1 MNKRLKDKIIKA
13 RTIQIIVYLVIGLLC
28 GGIVYSAI
36 TAYKNSSKI
45 DGLKEIKIDIKNIKE
60 SMVNIGEKVGMKP
73 NELTGLVSPF
83 QGGEIEKKQ
92 PFTRKV
98 AGQQKKVTSGTIE
111 ATSIP
116 DEEVEPS
123 ITLLRERLKS
133 YEARL
138 EKSTG
143 PPEAKMV
150 EEATEPVPAKTPE
163 EDLRIP
169 QTTYIRAKTIKSEAA
184 PITKQ
189 KYHIVQRGETLSHIG
204 RKYDISV
211 DKLGKLNNTDPS
223 QLIRPG
229 QKLLVSKDSK
239 E

>member
-1 MNKRLKDKIIKA
+1 MNKSLKEKIIKA

-36 TAYKNSSKI
+36 TAYKNSLKI

-73 NELTGLVSPF
+73 NELTGLVSPL

-98 AGQQKKVTSGTIE
+98 VGQQKKVTSGTIE

-123 ITLLRERLKS
+123 ITSLRERLKS

-143 PPEAKMV
+143 PSEAKMV
-150 EEATEPVPAKTPE
+150 EEATEPVPAKAPE
-163 EDLRIP
+163 ENLRIP
-169 QTTYIRAKTIKSEAA
+169 RAKTIKSETA

-211 DKLGKLNNTDPS
+211 DKLGKLNNIDPS

-229 QKLLVSKDSK
+229 QKLLVTKDSR